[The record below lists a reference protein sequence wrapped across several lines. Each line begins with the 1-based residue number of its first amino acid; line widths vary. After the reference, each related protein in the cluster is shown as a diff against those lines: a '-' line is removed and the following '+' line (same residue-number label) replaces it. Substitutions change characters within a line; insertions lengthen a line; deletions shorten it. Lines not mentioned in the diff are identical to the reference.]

1 MGQFFEDCHKAGPSR
16 CPFCSENGPASTE
29 GNLIAT
35 LQLLNK
41 TPLPVAGSDSHGPDV
56 ITYSDIMKVFK
67 LTLYDPMKLFPQL
80 ADLLTSVSNSGS
92 GADFA
97 HSNRRSRVPYA
108 RTNHPKIPPHPRIS
122 SVFGDSLDTV
132 HVQWLHRRRRC
143 VCGIHGR
150 NPHLLQYSSSTEQV
164 EAKYGLHLLFHAGL
178 GNETFVEIRWYLNS
192 SFLLLSSRIL

>member
-1 MGQFFEDCHKAGPSR
+1 
-16 CPFCSENGPASTE
+16 
-29 GNLIAT
+29 LIAT

-67 LTLYDPMKLFPQL
+67 LTLYDPMKLYPQL

-108 RTNHPKIPPHPRIS
+108 RTNHPKIPPHQEYPPYPET
-122 SVFGDSLDTV
+122 VLDTV
-132 HVQWLHRRRRC
+132 TSIGCTDVEDLS
-143 VCGIHGR
+143 VMSMDEIHTCYIY
-150 NPHLLQYSSSTEQV
+150 NTPSSSSATVWIRTPLQKCISV
-164 EAKYGLHLLFHAGL
+164 SPRPSKQNASSIPANLHLSAAHSPSPPTFRIRYLF
-178 GNETFVEIRWYLNS
+178 FKI
-192 SFLLLSSRIL
+192 LSG